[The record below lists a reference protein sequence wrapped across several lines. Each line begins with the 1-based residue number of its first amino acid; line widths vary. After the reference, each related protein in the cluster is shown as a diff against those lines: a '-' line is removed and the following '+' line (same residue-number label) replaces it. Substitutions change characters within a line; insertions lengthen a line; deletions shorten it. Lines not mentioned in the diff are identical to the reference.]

1 MIATSFTNR
10 AEAKTPGSLR
20 RGGLAPAE
28 VPEATVDPQLGQ
40 LFLGAVLA
48 ETAAQSREI
57 DAVEFLVLVE
67 AGKNDGLGA
76 ARRVVVALQ
85 ALRTDLLH
93 HALHWR
99 VDRGDRAVPRAE
111 IALKGG
117 AARLGDRGH
126 HPVGADCDDAVD
138 LRQRDLDRAQGALA
152 ISLDP
157 RDDVADKGAVL
168 RAAGRETRRLV
179 AAPHDAVGGALDI
192 GDPVAVLELLVAGEI
207 KDARALGPK
216 RRADRKEDRI
226 AEPAADQEH
235 RLARRGF
242 GRGAGRAHQDDRLA
256 RLEERAEVG

>member
-67 AGKNDGLGA
+67 AGEHHGLGA
-76 ARRVVVALQ
+76 ARRVVMALQ
-85 ALRTDLLH
+85 ALRADLLH
-93 HALHWR
+93 HALHRR

-111 IALKGG
+111 IVLKGG

-138 LRQRDLDRAQGALA
+138 LRQRDLDRPQGALA
-152 ISLDP
+152 IGLDR
-157 RDDVADKGAVL
+157 RDYVADKRAVL
-168 RAAGRETRRLV
+168 LPPRRKARRLV

-192 GDPVAVLELLVAGEI
+192 CDPVAVLELLVAGEI
-207 KDARALGPK
+207 EDARALGPE
-216 RRADRKEDRI
+216 RRADREEERI
-226 AEPAADQEH
+226 AEI
-235 RLARRGF
+235 
-242 GRGAGRAHQDDRLA
+242 GRAH
-256 RLEERAEVG
+256 V